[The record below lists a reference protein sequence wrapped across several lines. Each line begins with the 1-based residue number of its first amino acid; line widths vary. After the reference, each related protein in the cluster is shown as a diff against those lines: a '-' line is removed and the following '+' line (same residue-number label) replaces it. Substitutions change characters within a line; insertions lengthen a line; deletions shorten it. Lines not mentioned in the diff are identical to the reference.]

1 VAPYLGALTFSERFR
16 LATRVRLGTRGSLDI
31 VIRDFYAR
39 FRVLIHEV
47 TKFGIVGIASFVI
60 TLVGANLLRS
70 DAKMSATAATAV
82 ATVVAT
88 VFAFVGNRNWAF
100 KHRQGHGLGRE
111 GLLFLIFNG
120 VGLLIQ
126 TGAVAF
132 DQHVLHHT
140 DKLSFNVSLVIGVG
154 VATLFRLYCYH
165 RWVFNS
171 AAAGPPAA
179 EQLEPET
186 TGR

>member
-1 VAPYLGALTFSERFR
+1 
-16 LATRVRLGTRGSLDI
+16 

-39 FRVLIHEV
+39 FKGLIHEV
-47 TKFGIVGIASFVI
+47 TKFGVVGMAAFII
-60 TLVGANLLRS
+60 TFVGANLLHS
-70 DAKMSATAATAV
+70 NANMSQTLATAI

-88 VFAFVGNRNWAF
+88 AFAFVGNRNWAF

-111 GLLFLIFNG
+111 GVLFLVFNG

-140 DKLSFNVSLVIGVG
+140 DKLSFNVALVLGVA

-165 RWVFNS
+165 HWVFN
-171 AAAGPPAA
+171 AAPSEPPAA
-179 EQLEPET
+179 EQLEPEK
-186 TGR
+186 TGS